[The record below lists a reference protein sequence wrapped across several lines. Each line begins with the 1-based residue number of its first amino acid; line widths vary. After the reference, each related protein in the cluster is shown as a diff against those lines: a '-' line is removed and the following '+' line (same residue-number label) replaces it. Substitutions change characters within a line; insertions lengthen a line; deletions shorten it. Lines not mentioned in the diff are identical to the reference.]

1 MLKKFL
7 LYCMQVQNIGFKGLD
22 KIETKSETKKSK
34 SNLLSV
40 SNSTDVIS
48 KEGNAAILNAALA
61 GLNISKTST
70 IVHGGKEY
78 RIDGKYKVI
87 GEMPT
92 SKANAEWA
100 SRGYTDM
107 PYKEGKRAQII
118 ELKED
123 CKFVR
128 TYDNKNS
135 YKAGSWVMK
144 YEDVKGLSAKEIAD
158 KFALPQ
164 VPTMI
169 CDCTLPKGTKIRTG
183 ECNPLYGWNGGGQQF
198 DLMGER
204 VGNFDNEREI
214 GEKVA

>member
-1 MLKKFL
+1 MN
-7 LYCMQVQNIGFKGLD
+7 VQNIGFKGLN
-22 KIETKSETKKSK
+22 KIESSAVKKEDKTSSK
-34 SNLLSV
+34 IV

-48 KEGNAAILNAALA
+48 KEGNAAVLSSALA
-61 GLNISKTST
+61 ALNISKTST
-70 IVHGGKEY
+70 VIQNGREY
-78 RIDGKYKVI
+78 KIEGKYKVI

-92 SKANAEWA
+92 AEANKEWA

-107 PYKEGKRAQII
+107 PYKEGQKATII
-118 ELKED
+118 ELTKD

-135 YKAGSWVMK
+135 FKAGSWLMK
-144 YEDVKGLSAKEIAD
+144 YDDVKGLSPEEIAD

-198 DLMGER
+198 DLMGQR
-204 VGNFDNEREI
+204 VGDFDNEREI
-214 GEKVA
+214 GEKAA